1 MARISVVLTYLL
13 LRSDFLLAF
22 TLPVEFS
29 LVENVNERVLP
40 SADDGLDVGP
50 KLGKLYFLP

>member
-13 LRSDFLLAF
+13 LHSDFLLAF

-29 LVENVNERVLP
+29 LVESVTERVLP
-40 SADDGLDVGP
+40 SPDDGLDVGP
-50 KLGKLYFLP
+50 KLGK